1 VTPAITTEARFL
13 PTHALSDAQGISFA
27 WSVKTVNLWEGS
39 IRAGKTFV
47 SFMAWC
53 GFLIEWDGNGQ
64 HVIVGR
70 TRDTVFRN
78 VFQPIESEPSMA
90 WLRPFVSY
98 SQGAATARIFGVTVS
113 ILGANDASSAAS
125 IQGMTVAS
133 AYGDEVALWPETFF
147 RQMRGRMSPPGARFY
162 GTTNPDN
169 PNHWLKGEIDAWK
182 RGLRPDWR
190 VFHQTMDDNP
200 ALDEPYKA
208 GLRREYSGLWFRRFI
223 LGLWVSAE
231 GAIYDLW
238 DPDRF
243 VVPHAELP
251 PLDRYLGVGMD
262 FGTTNATSAILLA
275 VTAERDAAGRPA
287 PRLAAVD
294 EYRWDP
300 KEHGGTRLA
309 PVAQSE
315 RFRAWLERDHSLLD
329 LERESQGR
337 PKEPI
342 PYVYLDP
349 AAADFSEQLRAD
361 RLSSRPADNTVD
373 RGIADVANLL
383 TTNRFVVSK
392 RCYGLEKEFPAY
404 AWDPKQTEKGLDVPL
419 KSADHS
425 LDALRYVVRSSKQ
438 RWAPEFRNAYGRT
451 AVLAA

>member
-1 VTPAITTEARFL
+1 MTTDADALLL
-13 PTHALSDAQGISFA
+13 PTHAFSDGQGSSFA
-27 WSVKTVNLWEGS
+27 WSTKTVNLWEGS

-47 SFMAWC
+47 SFMAWI
-53 GFLIEWDGNGQ
+53 GFLIAWSGNGQ

-70 TRDTVFRN
+70 TRDTVYRN

-90 WLRPFVSY
+90 WLRPFVTY
-98 SQGAATARIFGVTVS
+98 SQGSATARIFGVTVS
-113 ILGANDASSAAS
+113 VLGANDASSAAS

-133 AYGDEVALWPETFF
+133 AYGDEVALWPEAFF

-169 PNHWLKGEIDAWK
+169 PQHWLKGEIDAWK
-182 RGLRPDWR
+182 RGRRPDWR

-200 ALDEPYKA
+200 ALDEHYKA
-208 GLRREYSGLWFRRFI
+208 GLRREYSGLWYKRFI

-231 GAIYDLW
+231 GSIYDQW
-238 DPDRF
+238 TDERF
-243 VVPHAELP
+243 VVAHADLP
-251 PLDRYLGVGMD
+251 PIDRYLGVGMD
-262 FGTTNATSAILLA
+262 FGTTNATSAILLG
-275 VTAERDAAGRPA
+275 VTREFDAAGRPA
-287 PRLAAVD
+287 PRLAAID

-300 KEHGGTRLA
+300 KEKGGQRLA

-315 RFRAWLERDHSLLD
+315 RFRQWLQKPHSLLD
-329 LERESQGR
+329 VDRELQGR
-337 PKEPI
+337 DPEPI
-342 PYVYLDP
+342 PYVFLDP

-392 RCYGLEKEFPAY
+392 RCYGLIKEAPAY
-404 AWDPKQTEKGLDVPL
+404 AWDPKASEKGRDEPL
-419 KSADHS
+419 KVGDHS
-425 LDALRYVVRSSKQ
+425 MDALRYIVRSTKQ